1 MNPSSLQTQFP
12 LSASKKFMKKMLE
25 KAISVFLLSVLFS
38 AVVGVVLFVIAS
50 SGDGVS
56 DNAWIG
62 SVAIAVGFFLLFFLV
77 VMGLYAWYFKT
88 YIKRYYYSA
97 DKDFLTIKK
106 NVFTPTEIHVQYQKI
121 QDVYVDQDL
130 LDRFIGLYDVHIAS
144 ATVSSGIEA
153 HIDGVEKAAAEGL
166 KTFLLNSIR
175 GGAVGSTSSATAQ
188 TGTMAAAAQPATK
201 KLTLSE
207 KISNEQY
214 PLTTKWYW
222 VSMLGIVLS
231 NIFMSVIFGLWWG
244 GKNTELTVVNLYLG
258 IGIFVVLTIWR
269 LITLAIWKG
278 NYRFD
283 FLEDYIYYKDGVF
296 SLNERHMPY
305 TSVQDVSVSQG
316 IINRIFGLANVTIL
330 DATQVVIA
338 NSKGQETAP
347 MGITI
352 QGLSIEDARKIANV
366 VKTSILGISTR
377 GANGL

>member
-1 MNPSSLQTQFP
+1 
-12 LSASKKFMKKMLE
+12 MLE
-25 KAISVFLLSVLFS
+25 KSITVFFMSLLFS
-38 AVVGVVLFVIAS
+38 IFVGVILFVIAS
-50 SGDGVS
+50 SWGDAS

-62 SVAIAVGFFLLFFLV
+62 AIAIALGFWALFFLF

-130 LDRFIGLYDVHIAS
+130 IDRFFGLYDVHIAS

-153 HIDGVEKAAAEGL
+153 HIDGVEKEAAEGL
-166 KTFLLNSIR
+166 KTFLLSSIR
-175 GGAVGSTSSATAQ
+175 GGGSAINSAV
-188 TGTMAAAAQPATK
+188 AAATEPPATK

-207 KISNEQY
+207 KISNVQY

-244 GKNTELTVVNLYLG
+244 GKHTALDMTNLYFG

-305 TSVQDVSVSQG
+305 SSIQDVNVSQS
-316 IINRIFGLANVTIL
+316 IINRMFGLANVTIL
-330 DATQVVIA
+330 DATQVVVA
-338 NSKGQETAP
+338 NSKEKNTAP
-347 MGITI
+347 IGITI
-352 QGLSIEDARKIANV
+352 QGLSIDDARKIADT
-366 VKTSILGISTR
+366 VKGSILGIRTR

>member
-1 MNPSSLQTQFP
+1 
-12 LSASKKFMKKMLE
+12 MLE
-25 KAISVFLLSVLFS
+25 KSISMFFMSLLFS
-38 AVVGVVLFVIAS
+38 GVVGVILFVVAS
-50 SGDGVS
+50 SGDGPS

-62 SVAIAVGFFLLFFLV
+62 SIAIALGFFMLFFLF
-77 VMGLYAWYFKT
+77 VMGIYAWYFKT

-130 LDRFIGLYDVHIAS
+130 IDRFFGLYDVHIAS

-153 HIDGVEKAAAEGL
+153 HIDGVEKEAAEGL
-166 KTFLLNSIR
+166 KTFLLSSIR
-175 GGAVGSTSSATAQ
+175 GGGTSSASGQGAASSANVAESAMTAVP
-188 TGTMAAAAQPATK
+188 TVK

-207 KISNEQY
+207 KISNVQY

-222 VSMLGIVLS
+222 VSMLGIVFS
-231 NIFMSVIFGLWWG
+231 NIFVSVIFGLWWG
-244 GKNTELTVVNLYLG
+244 GKNEDLTMVNLYLA

-305 TSVQDVSVSQG
+305 SSVQDVNVSQS

-338 NSKGQETAP
+338 DSKGKEATP

-352 QGLSIEDARKIANV
+352 QGLSIEDAQKIAGT
-366 VKTSILGISTR
+366 VKSSILGIRTR